1 MNKLVVINNNQI
13 VVSSKDIAEH
23 FGKDHKHV
31 LESIR
36 EILVAENSATKFYQ
50 ETTHQN
56 RGKDY
61 KAYLMNRDGFSLLA
75 MSFTGKK
82 ALQWK
87 LKYIEAFNEMEETL
101 KQGYL
106 EEPVNPNELHCKTY
120 KGVPVI
126 TIGDFA
132 EIVKRNRTSI
142 LWHLK
147 DKGLPYQLLEKEE
160 VTAYKNENN
169 IPMHSAISKLI
180 VFTESTAYK
189 LTCIMY
195 NNVDPINLTIAKYF
209 NRQPVAPVKSV
220 VVIEEK
226 IGIDYDSVKEYIEEM
241 ETNIY
246 LMRGMVK
253 HLTEFKRTREEHKYQ
268 IKLIREIGCN
278 IFDSTGDLEKV
289 VNTCIQ

>member
-1 MNKLVVINNNQI
+1 MKQLVVIQNNQI

-23 FGKDHKHV
+23 FGKDHKNV
-31 LESIR
+31 LQNIR
-36 EILVAENSATKFYQ
+36 DILVAENSATKFYQ
-50 ETTHQN
+50 ETTYQN

-61 KAYLMNRDGFSLLA
+61 KEYLMNRDGFSLLA
-75 MSFTGKK
+75 MGFTGKK

-106 EEPVNPNELHCKTY
+106 EAPVSPSELHCKTY
-120 KGVPVI
+120 KGIPVI

-142 LWHLK
+142 LWQLK

-160 VTAYKNENN
+160 VTAYKHENN
-169 IPMHSAISKLI
+169 IPMHSAVSRLI
-180 VFTESTAYK
+180 VFTEPTAYK

-195 NNVDPINLTIAKYF
+195 NNADSINLEIAKYF
-209 NRQPVAPVKSV
+209 NRQPVATVRSV
-220 VVIEEK
+220 VPIEEK

-241 ETNIY
+241 ETNIS
-246 LMRGMVK
+246 LMIGMVK
-253 HLTEFKRTREEHKYQ
+253 HLTEFKRTREEHKYLM
-268 IKLIREIGCN
+268 KLIREIGFN
-278 IFDSTGDLEKV
+278 IYDNTSTLEKEV
-289 VNTCIQ
+289 MSIVK

>member
-1 MNKLVVINNNQI
+1 MKQLVVIQNNQI
-13 VVSSKDIAEH
+13 VVSSKDIADH
-23 FGKDHKHV
+23 FGKQHKDV
-31 LESIR
+31 LENIHN
-36 EILVAENSATKFYQ
+36 ILAAENSATKFYQ
-50 ETTHQN
+50 ETTYQN

-61 KAYLMNRDGFSLLA
+61 KEYLMNRDGFSLLA
-75 MSFTGKK
+75 MGFTGKK

-106 EEPVNPNELHCKTY
+106 EEPVNTNELHCKTY

-169 IPMHSAISKLI
+169 LPLHSAISKLI

-195 NNVDPINLTIAKYF
+195 NNVDPINLEIAKYF
-209 NRQPVAPVKSV
+209 NRQPVATVRSV
-220 VVIEEK
+220 VPIEEK

-241 ETNIY
+241 ETNIS

-268 IKLIREIGCN
+268 IKLIREIGFN
-278 IFDSTGDLEKV
+278 IFDGTGDLEKV

>member
-1 MNKLVVINNNQI
+1 MKQLVVIQNNQI
-13 VVSSKDIAEH
+13 VVSSKDIADH
-23 FGKDHKHV
+23 FGKQHKDV
-31 LESIR
+31 LENIHN
-36 EILVAENSATKFYQ
+36 ILAAENYATKFYQ
-50 ETTHQN
+50 ETTYQN

-106 EEPVNPNELHCKTY
+106 EEPVNQNELHCKTY

-147 DKGLPYQLLEKEE
+147 DKGLPYQMLEKEE
-160 VTAYKNENN
+160 VTAYKHENN
-169 IPMHSAISKLI
+169 IPMHSAVSRLI
-180 VFTESTAYK
+180 VFTEPTAYK

-195 NNVDPINLTIAKYF
+195 NNVDPVNLTIAKYF

-220 VVIEEK
+220 VPIEEK
-226 IGIDYDSVKEYIEEM
+226 IGIDYDSVKAYIEEM
-241 ETNIY
+241 ETNIS

-268 IKLIREIGCN
+268 MKLIREIGFN

>member
-1 MNKLVVINNNQI
+1 MKQLVVISNNQI

-75 MSFTGKK
+75 MGFTGKK

-106 EEPVNPNELHCKTY
+106 EEPVNPSELHCKTY
-120 KGVPVI
+120 NGVPVI

-147 DKGLPYQLLEKEE
+147 DKGLPYQMLEKEE
-160 VTAYKNENN
+160 VTAYKQENN
-169 IPMHSAISKLI
+169 IPMHSAVSRLI

-209 NRQPVAPVKSV
+209 NRQPVATVKSV
-220 VVIEEK
+220 VPIEEK

-241 ETNIY
+241 ETNIS
-246 LMRGMVK
+246 LIRGMVK

-268 IKLIREIGCN
+268 MKLIREIGFN

>member
-1 MNKLVVINNNQI
+1 MKQLVVIQNNQI
-13 VVSSKDIAEH
+13 VVSSKDIADH
-23 FGKDHKHV
+23 FGKQHKDV
-31 LESIR
+31 LENIHN
-36 EILVAENSATKFYQ
+36 ILAAENSATKFYQ
-50 ETTHQN
+50 ETTYQN

-61 KAYLMNRDGFSLLA
+61 KEYLMNRDGFSLLA
-75 MSFTGKK
+75 MGFTGKK

-87 LKYIEAFNEMEETL
+87 LKYIQAFNEMEETL

-106 EEPVNPNELHCKTY
+106 EEPINPSELHCKTY

-160 VTAYKNENN
+160 VTAYKIENN

-195 NNVDPINLTIAKYF
+195 NNVDPINLAIAKYF
-209 NRQPVAPVKSV
+209 NRQPVAPVNSV
-220 VVIEEK
+220 VAIEEK
-226 IGIDYDSVKEYIEEM
+226 IGIDYDSIKEYMEEM
-241 ETNIY
+241 ETNIS
-246 LMRGMVK
+246 LIRGMMK

-268 IKLIREIGCN
+268 MKLIREIGFN
-278 IFDSTGDLEKV
+278 IFNGTGDLEKAV
-289 VNTCIQ
+289 KTCIE

>member
-1 MNKLVVINNNQI
+1 MKQLVVIQNNQI
-13 VVSSKDIAEH
+13 VVSSKDIADH
-23 FGKDHKHV
+23 FGKQHKDV
-31 LESIR
+31 LENIHN
-36 EILVAENSATKFYQ
+36 ILAAENSATKFYQ
-50 ETTHQN
+50 ETTYQN

-61 KAYLMNRDGFSLLA
+61 KEYLMNRDGFSLLA
-75 MSFTGKK
+75 MGFTGKK

-106 EEPVNPNELHCKTY
+106 EEPVNTNELHCKTY

-169 IPMHSAISKLI
+169 LPLHSAISKLI

-195 NNVDPINLTIAKYF
+195 NNVDPINLEIAKYF
-209 NRQPVAPVKSV
+209 NRQPVATVRSV
-220 VVIEEK
+220 VPIEEK

-241 ETNIY
+241 ETNIS

-253 HLTEFKRTREEHKYQ
+253 HLTEFKRTRDEHKYQ
-268 IKLIREIGCN
+268 MKLIREIGCN

>member
-1 MNKLVVINNNQI
+1 MKQLVVIQNNQI
-13 VVSSKDIAEH
+13 VVSSKDIADH
-23 FGKDHKHV
+23 FGKQHKDV
-31 LESIR
+31 LENIHN
-36 EILVAENSATKFYQ
+36 ILAAENSATKFYQ
-50 ETTHQN
+50 ETTYQN

-61 KAYLMNRDGFSLLA
+61 KEYLMNRDGFSLLA
-75 MSFTGKK
+75 MGFTGKK

-106 EEPVNPNELHCKTY
+106 EEPVNTNELNCKTY

-160 VTAYKNENN
+160 ETAYKNENN

-195 NNVDPINLTIAKYF
+195 NNVDPINLEIAKYF
-209 NRQPVAPVKSV
+209 NRQPVATVKSV
-220 VVIEEK
+220 VAIEEK

-241 ETNIY
+241 ETNIS

-268 IKLIREIGCN
+268 MKLIREIGFN
-278 IFDSTGDLEKV
+278 IFDGTGDLEKV
-289 VNTCIQ
+289 VNSRIQ

>member
-1 MNKLVVINNNQI
+1 MNKLVVINNKQI
-13 VVSSKDIAEH
+13 VVSSKDLAEH
-23 FGKDHKHV
+23 FKKDHKNI
-31 LESIR
+31 LRDIR
-36 EILVAENSATKFYQ
+36 EILSA
-50 ETTHQN
+50 QN
-56 RGKDY
+56 RANEFFQEESYSYNGRHLPF
-61 KAYLMNRDGFSLLA
+61 YLMNRDGFSLLA
-75 MSFTGKK
+75 MGFTGKK

-160 VTAYKNENN
+160 VTAYKHENN
-169 IPMHSAISKLI
+169 IPMHSAVSRLI
-180 VFTESTAYK
+180 VFTEPTAYK

-195 NNVDPINLTIAKYF
+195 NNVDPINLEIAKYF
-209 NRQPVAPVKSV
+209 NRQPVATVKSV
-220 VVIEEK
+220 VPIEEK

-241 ETNIY
+241 ETNIS

-253 HLTEFKRTREEHKYQ
+253 HLTEFKRTREEHRYQ
-268 IKLIREIGCN
+268 MKLIREIGFN
-278 IFDSTGDLEKV
+278 IFDSTGDLEKAI
-289 VNTCIQ
+289 NSRIQ

>member
-75 MSFTGKK
+75 MGFTGKK

-106 EEPVNPNELHCKTY
+106 EEPVNQNELHCKTY

-180 VFTESTAYK
+180 VFTEATAYK

-220 VVIEEK
+220 VAIEEK

-241 ETNIY
+241 ETNMS

-268 IKLIREIGCN
+268 MKLIREIGFN
-278 IFDSTGDLEKV
+278 IFDGTGDLEKA
-289 VNTCIQ
+289 VNNRIQ

>member
-1 MNKLVVINNNQI
+1 MKQLVVIQNNQI
-13 VVSSKDIAEH
+13 VVSSKDIADH
-23 FGKDHKHV
+23 FGKQHKDV
-31 LESIR
+31 LENIHN
-36 EILVAENSATKFYQ
+36 ILAAENSATKFYQ
-50 ETTHQN
+50 ETTYQN

-61 KAYLMNRDGFSLLA
+61 KEYLMNRDGFSLLA
-75 MSFTGKK
+75 MGFTGKK

-106 EEPVNPNELHCKTY
+106 EEPVNPSQLYCKTY

-169 IPMHSAISKLI
+169 LPLHSAISKLI

-195 NNVDPINLTIAKYF
+195 NNVDPINLEIAKYF
-209 NRQPVAPVKSV
+209 NRQPVTTVKSV
-220 VVIEEK
+220 VPIEEK

-241 ETNIY
+241 ETNIS

-268 IKLIREIGCN
+268 MKLIREIGFN
-278 IFDSTGDLEKV
+278 IFDGTGDLEKV

>member
-13 VVSSKDIAEH
+13 VVSSKDLAEH
-23 FGKDHKHV
+23 FGKQHKHV
-31 LESIR
+31 IEIIR
-36 EILVAENSATKFYQ
+36 DILSAENSANEFFHEESYSY
-50 ETTHQN
+50 N
-56 RGKDY
+56 GRRLPM
-61 KAYLMNRDGFSLLA
+61 YLMNRDGFSLLA
-75 MSFTGKK
+75 MGFTGKK

-87 LKYIEAFNEMEETL
+87 LKYIQAFNEMEETL
-101 KQGYL
+101 RQGYL
-106 EEPVNPNELHCKTY
+106 EEPVNTNELLCKTY

-147 DKGLPYQLLEKEE
+147 DKGLPYQMLEKEE
-160 VTAYKNENN
+160 VTAYKEENN
-169 IPMHSAISKLI
+169 LPLHSAISKLI

-195 NNVDPINLTIAKYF
+195 NNVDPINLEIAKYF
-209 NRQPVAPVKSV
+209 NRQPVTTVKSV
-220 VVIEEK
+220 VPIEEK

-241 ETNIY
+241 ETNIS

-268 IKLIREIGCN
+268 MKLIREIGFN
-278 IFDSTGDLEKV
+278 IFDGTGDLEKV
-289 VNTCIQ
+289 VNSRIQ

>member
-1 MNKLVVINNNQI
+1 MKQLVVINNNQI
-13 VVSSKDIAEH
+13 VVSSKDLAEH
-23 FGKDHKHV
+23 FGKAHKDV
-31 LESIR
+31 LENIR
-36 EILVAENSATKFYQ
+36 NILVAENSATKFFQ
-50 ETTHQN
+50 ETSSVY
-56 RGKDY
+56 RGQHFPF
-61 KAYLMNRDGFSLLA
+61 YLMNRDGFSLLA
-75 MSFTGKK
+75 MGFTGKK

-106 EEPVNPNELHCKTY
+106 EEPVNPSELHCKTY

-160 VTAYKNENN
+160 VTTYKNENN

-180 VFTESTAYK
+180 VFTEATAYK

-220 VVIEEK
+220 VPIEEK

-241 ETNIY
+241 ETNIS

-253 HLTEFKRTREEHKYQ
+253 HLTEFKRTRDEHKYQ
-268 IKLIREIGCN
+268 MKLIREIGFN

>member
-1 MNKLVVINNNQI
+1 MKQLVVIQNNQI
-13 VVSSKDIAEH
+13 VVSSKDIADH
-23 FGKDHKHV
+23 FGKQHKDV
-31 LESIR
+31 LENIHN
-36 EILVAENSATKFYQ
+36 ILAAENSATKFYQ
-50 ETTHQN
+50 ETTYQN

-61 KAYLMNRDGFSLLA
+61 KEYLMNRDGFSLLA
-75 MSFTGKK
+75 MGFTGKK

-106 EEPVNPNELHCKTY
+106 EEPVNQNELHCKTY

-160 VTAYKNENN
+160 VTAYKEENN
-169 IPMHSAISKLI
+169 LPLHSAISKLI

-195 NNVDPINLTIAKYF
+195 NNVDPINLEIAKYF
-209 NRQPVAPVKSV
+209 NRQPVTTVKSV
-220 VVIEEK
+220 VPIEEK
-226 IGIDYDSVKEYIEEM
+226 IGIDYESVKEYIEEM
-241 ETNIY
+241 ETNIS

-268 IKLIREIGCN
+268 MKLIREIGFN
-278 IFDSTGDLEKV
+278 IFDGTGDLEKV
-289 VNTCIQ
+289 VNSRIQ

>member
-1 MNKLVVINNNQI
+1 MKQLVVIQNNQI
-13 VVSSKDIAEH
+13 VVSSKDIADH
-23 FGKDHKHV
+23 FGKQHKDV
-31 LESIR
+31 LENIHN
-36 EILVAENSATKFYQ
+36 ILAAENSATKFYQ
-50 ETTHQN
+50 ETTYQN

-61 KAYLMNRDGFSLLA
+61 KEYLMNRDGFSLLA
-75 MSFTGKK
+75 MGFTGKK

-106 EEPVNPNELHCKTY
+106 EEPVNTNELNCKTY

-195 NNVDPINLTIAKYF
+195 NNVDPINLEIA
-209 NRQPVAPVKSV
+209 
-220 VVIEEK
+220 
-226 IGIDYDSVKEYIEEM
+226 
-241 ETNIY
+241 
-246 LMRGMVK
+246 
-253 HLTEFKRTREEHKYQ
+253 
-268 IKLIREIGCN
+268 
-278 IFDSTGDLEKV
+278 
-289 VNTCIQ
+289 

>member
-1 MNKLVVINNNQI
+1 MKQLVVIQNNQI
-13 VVSSKDIAEH
+13 VVSSKDIADH
-23 FGKDHKHV
+23 FGKQHKDV
-31 LESIR
+31 LENIHN
-36 EILVAENSATKFYQ
+36 ILAAENSATKFYQ
-50 ETTHQN
+50 ETTYQN

-61 KAYLMNRDGFSLLA
+61 KEYLMNRDGFSLLA
-75 MSFTGKK
+75 MGFTGKK

-106 EEPVNPNELHCKTY
+106 EEPVNTNELNCKTY

-195 NNVDPINLTIAKYF
+195 NNVDPINLEIAKYF
-209 NRQPVAPVKSV
+209 NRQPVATVKSV
-220 VVIEEK
+220 VAIEEK
-226 IGIDYDSVKEYIEEM
+226 IGIDYESVKEYIEEM
-241 ETNIY
+241 ETNIS

-268 IKLIREIGCN
+268 IKLIREIGFN
-278 IFDSTGDLEKV
+278 IFDGTGDLEKV
-289 VNTCIQ
+289 VNSRIQ

>member
-13 VVSSKDIAEH
+13 VVSSKDLAEH
-23 FGKDHKHV
+23 FGKEHKDV
-31 LESIR
+31 LENIR
-36 EILVAENSATKFYQ
+36 HILVAENSATKFFQ
-50 ETTHQN
+50 ETSSVY
-56 RGKDY
+56 RGREFPF
-61 KAYLMNRDGFSLLA
+61 YLMNRDGFSLLA
-75 MSFTGKK
+75 MGFTGKK

-101 KQGYL
+101 KQGYI

-160 VTAYKNENN
+160 VKTYKLENN

-220 VVIEEK
+220 VAIEEK
-226 IGIDYDSVKEYIEEM
+226 IGIDYDSVKGYIDEM
-241 ETNIY
+241 ETNIS

-268 IKLIREIGCN
+268 MKLIREIGCN
-278 IFDSTGDLEKV
+278 IFDGTGDLEKA
-289 VNTCIQ
+289 VNSRIQ

>member
-1 MNKLVVINNNQI
+1 MKQLVVIQNNQI

-23 FGKDHKHV
+23 FGKDHKNV
-31 LESIR
+31 LQNIR
-36 EILVAENSATKFYQ
+36 DILVAENSATKFYQ
-50 ETTHQN
+50 ETTYQN

-61 KAYLMNRDGFSLLA
+61 KEYLMNRDGFSLLA
-75 MSFTGKK
+75 MGFTGKK

-160 VTAYKNENN
+160 VTTYKNENN

-180 VFTESTAYK
+180 VFTEATAYK

-220 VVIEEK
+220 VAIEEK

-241 ETNIY
+241 ETNIS

-253 HLTEFKRTREEHKYQ
+253 HLTEFKRTRDEHKYQ
-268 IKLIREIGCN
+268 MKLIREIGCN

>member
-1 MNKLVVINNNQI
+1 MKQLVVIQNNQI

-23 FGKDHKHV
+23 FGKQHKDV
-31 LESIR
+31 LENIHN
-36 EILVAENSATKFYQ
+36 ILAAENSATKFYH

-75 MSFTGKK
+75 MGFTGKK

-106 EEPVNPNELHCKTY
+106 EAPVNPSELRCKTY

-160 VTAYKNENN
+160 VTAYKIENN
-169 IPMHSAISKLI
+169 IPIHSAISKLI

-195 NNVDPINLTIAKYF
+195 NNVDPINLEIAKYF

-220 VVIEEK
+220 VAIEEK
-226 IGIDYDSVKEYIEEM
+226 IGIDYDSIKEYMEEM
-241 ETNIY
+241 ETNIS
-246 LMRGMVK
+246 LIRGMMK

-268 IKLIREIGCN
+268 MKLIREIGFN
-278 IFDSTGDLEKV
+278 IFNGTGDLEKAV
-289 VNTCIQ
+289 KTCIE

>member
-1 MNKLVVINNNQI
+1 MKQLVVIQNNQI

-23 FGKDHKHV
+23 FGKDHKNV
-31 LESIR
+31 LQNIR
-36 EILVAENSATKFYQ
+36 DILVAENSATKFYQ
-50 ETTHQN
+50 ETTYQN

-61 KAYLMNRDGFSLLA
+61 KEYLMNRDGFSLLA
-75 MSFTGKK
+75 MGFTGKK

-106 EEPVNPNELHCKTY
+106 EAPVSPSELHCKTY

-160 VTAYKNENN
+160 VTAYKEENN
-169 IPMHSAISKLI
+169 LPLHSAISKLI

-195 NNVDPINLTIAKYF
+195 NNADPINLTIAKYF
-209 NRQPVAPVKSV
+209 NRQPVAPVKAV
-220 VVIEEK
+220 VAIEEK

-241 ETNIY
+241 ETNIS

-268 IKLIREIGCN
+268 MKLIREIGFN
-278 IFDSTGDLEKV
+278 IFDGTGDLEKA
-289 VNTCIQ
+289 VNSRIQ

>member
-1 MNKLVVINNNQI
+1 MKQLVVIQNNQI

-23 FGKDHKHV
+23 FGKDHKVV
-31 LESIR
+31 LRAIR
-36 EILVAENSATKFYQ
+36 EILVEQNCATKFYQ
-50 ETTHQN
+50 ETTYQN

-61 KAYLMNRDGFSLLA
+61 KEYLMNRDGFSLLA
-75 MSFTGKK
+75 MGFTGKK

-147 DKGLPYQLLEKEE
+147 DKGLSYQLLEKEE
-160 VTAYKNENN
+160 VTAYKEENN
-169 IPMHSAISKLI
+169 LPLHSAISKLI

-241 ETNIY
+241 ETNIS

-268 IKLIREIGCN
+268 MKLIREIGFN
-278 IFDSTGDLEKV
+278 IFDGTGDLEKA
-289 VNTCIQ
+289 VNSRIQ

>member
-1 MNKLVVINNNQI
+1 MKQLVVINNNQI
-13 VVSSKDIAEH
+13 VVSSKDLAEH
-23 FGKDHKHV
+23 FGKQHKHV
-31 LESIR
+31 IENIR
-36 EILVAENSATKFYQ
+36 DILSAENSANEFFHEESYSY
-50 ETTHQN
+50 N
-56 RGKDY
+56 GRRLPM
-61 KAYLMNRDGFSLLA
+61 YLMNRDGFSLLA
-75 MSFTGKK
+75 MGFTGKK

-106 EEPVNPNELHCKTY
+106 EEPVNPSELHCKTY

-147 DKGLPYQLLEKEE
+147 DKGLSYQLLEKEE
-160 VTAYKNENN
+160 VTAYKEENN
-169 IPMHSAISKLI
+169 IPLHSAISKLI
-180 VFTESTAYK
+180 VFAEPTAYK

-195 NNVDPINLTIAKYF
+195 NNADPINLEIAKYF

-220 VVIEEK
+220 VAIEEK
-226 IGIDYDSVKEYIEEM
+226 IGIDYESVKEYIEEM
-241 ETNIY
+241 ETNIS

-253 HLTEFKRTREEHKYQ
+253 HLTEFKRTREEQTYQ
-268 IKLIREIGCN
+268 MKLIREIGFN
-278 IFDSTGDLEKV
+278 IFDNTSALEREVMSILK
-289 VNTCIQ
+289 

>member
-1 MNKLVVINNNQI
+1 MKQLVVVQNNKI

-23 FGKDHKHV
+23 FGKEHKVV
-31 LESIR
+31 LRAIR
-36 EILVAENSATKFYQ
+36 EILLE
-50 ETTHQN
+50 QN
-56 RGKDY
+56 CANEFFHEESYSYNGRRLPF
-61 KAYLMNRDGFSLLA
+61 YLMNRDGFSLLA
-75 MSFTGKK
+75 MGFTGKK

-106 EEPVNPNELHCKTY
+106 EEPVNPSELHCKTY

-142 LWHLK
+142 LWQLK

-160 VTAYKNENN
+160 VTAYKHENN
-169 IPMHSAISKLI
+169 IPMHSAVSRLI
-180 VFTESTAYK
+180 VFTEPTAYK

-195 NNVDPINLTIAKYF
+195 NNVDPINLEIAKYF
-209 NRQPVAPVKSV
+209 NRQPVATVKSV
-220 VVIEEK
+220 VAIEEK

-241 ETNIY
+241 ETNIS

-268 IKLIREIGCN
+268 MKLIREIGFN
-278 IFDSTGDLEKV
+278 IYDNTSTLEKEV
-289 VNTCIQ
+289 MSIIK

>member
-1 MNKLVVINNNQI
+1 MKQLVVIQNNQI
-13 VVSSKDIAEH
+13 VVSSKDIADH
-23 FGKDHKHV
+23 FGKQHKDV
-31 LESIR
+31 LENIHN
-36 EILVAENSATKFYQ
+36 ILAAENSATKFYQ
-50 ETTHQN
+50 ETTYQN

-61 KAYLMNRDGFSLLA
+61 KEYLMNRDGFSLLA
-75 MSFTGKK
+75 MGFTGKK

-106 EEPVNPNELHCKTY
+106 EEPVNTNELNCKTY

-195 NNVDPINLTIAKYF
+195 NNVDHINLEIAKYF
-209 NRQPVAPVKSV
+209 NRQPVATVKSV
-220 VVIEEK
+220 VAIEEK

-241 ETNIY
+241 ETNIS

-268 IKLIREIGCN
+268 IKLIREIGFN
-278 IFDSTGDLEKV
+278 IFDGTGDLEKV

>member
-1 MNKLVVINNNQI
+1 MNKLVVIQNNQI

-23 FGKDHKHV
+23 FGKDHKVV
-31 LESIR
+31 LRAIR
-36 EILVAENSATKFYQ
+36 EILVEQNCATKFFQ
-50 ETTHQN
+50 ETSSVY
-56 RGKDY
+56 RGQQFPF
-61 KAYLMNRDGFSLLA
+61 YLMTRDGFSLLA
-75 MSFTGKK
+75 MGFTGKK

-106 EEPVNPNELHCKTY
+106 EEPINPNELHCKTY

-132 EIVKRNRTSI
+132 EIVHRNRTSI

-160 VTAYKNENN
+160 VTAYKIENN

-195 NNVDPINLTIAKYF
+195 NNVDPINLAIAKYF

-220 VVIEEK
+220 VAIEEK
-226 IGIDYDSVKEYIEEM
+226 IGIDYDSIKEYIEEM
-241 ETNIY
+241 ETNIS
-246 LMRGMVK
+246 LMRGMMK

-268 IKLIREIGCN
+268 MKLIREIGFN
-278 IFDSTGDLEKV
+278 IFNGTGDLEKA

>member
-1 MNKLVVINNNQI
+1 MKQLVVINNNQI

-23 FGKDHKHV
+23 FGKDHKNV
-31 LESIR
+31 LQNIR
-36 EILVAENSATKFYQ
+36 DILVSENSATKFFK
-50 ETTHQN
+50 ETSSVY
-56 RGKDY
+56 RGKPFPV
-61 KAYLMNRDGFSLLA
+61 YLMNRDGFSLLA
-75 MSFTGKK
+75 MGFTGKK

-106 EEPVNPNELHCKTY
+106 EESVNPSELHCKTY

-160 VTAYKNENN
+160 VTAYKIENN

-195 NNVDPINLTIAKYF
+195 NNVDPINLAIAKYF

-220 VVIEEK
+220 VAIEEK
-226 IGIDYDSVKEYIEEM
+226 IGIDYDSVKEYMEEM
-241 ETNIY
+241 ETNIS
-246 LMRGMVK
+246 LIRGMMK

-268 IKLIREIGCN
+268 MKLIREIGFN
-278 IFDSTGDLEKV
+278 IFNGTGDLEKAV
-289 VNTCIQ
+289 KTCIE

>member
-1 MNKLVVINNNQI
+1 MKQLVVIQNNQI

-23 FGKDHKHV
+23 FGKDHKVV
-31 LESIR
+31 LRAIR
-36 EILVAENSATKFYQ
+36 EILVEQNCATKFYQ
-50 ETTHQN
+50 ETTYQN

-61 KAYLMNRDGFSLLA
+61 KEYLMNRDGFSLLA
-75 MSFTGKK
+75 MGFTGKK

-106 EEPVNPNELHCKTY
+106 EEPVNTNELNCKTY

-195 NNVDPINLTIAKYF
+195 NNVDPINLEIAKYF
-209 NRQPVAPVKSV
+209 NRQPVATVKSV
-220 VVIEEK
+220 VAIEEK

-241 ETNIY
+241 ETNIS

-268 IKLIREIGCN
+268 MKLIREIGFN
-278 IFDSTGDLEKV
+278 IFDGTGDLEKV
-289 VNTCIQ
+289 VNSRIQ

>member
-1 MNKLVVINNNQI
+1 MNRLVVINNNQI

-23 FGKDHKHV
+23 FGKQHKDV
-31 LESIR
+31 LENIHN
-36 EILVAENSATKFYQ
+36 ILAAENSATKFYQ

-75 MSFTGKK
+75 MGFTGKK

-106 EEPVNPNELHCKTY
+106 EEPVNPSELHCKTY

-160 VTAYKNENN
+160 VTAYKEENN
-169 IPMHSAISKLI
+169 LPLHSAISKLI

-220 VVIEEK
+220 VPIEEK

-241 ETNIY
+241 ETNIS

-268 IKLIREIGCN
+268 MKLIREIGFN
-278 IFDSTGDLEKV
+278 MFDSTRDLEKA

>member
-1 MNKLVVINNNQI
+1 MKQLVVIQNNQI
-13 VVSSKDIAEH
+13 VVSSKDIADH
-23 FGKDHKHV
+23 FGKQHKDV
-31 LESIR
+31 LENIHN
-36 EILVAENSATKFYQ
+36 ILAAENSATKFYQ
-50 ETTHQN
+50 ETTYQN

-61 KAYLMNRDGFSLLA
+61 KEYLMNRDGFSLLA
-75 MSFTGKK
+75 MGFTGKK

-106 EEPVNPNELHCKTY
+106 EEPVNTNELNCKTY

-195 NNVDPINLTIAKYF
+195 NNVDPINLEIAKYF
-209 NRQPVAPVKSV
+209 NRQPVATVKSV
-220 VVIEEK
+220 VAIEEK

-241 ETNIY
+241 ETNIS

-268 IKLIREIGCN
+268 IKLIREIGFN
-278 IFDSTGDLEKV
+278 IFDGTGDLEKV

>member
-1 MNKLVVINNNQI
+1 MKQLVVIQNNQI
-13 VVSSKDIAEH
+13 VVSSKDLAEH
-23 FGKDHKHV
+23 FNKDHKNI
-31 LESIR
+31 LRDIR
-36 EILVAENSATKFYQ
+36 EILSA
-50 ETTHQN
+50 QN
-56 RGKDY
+56 RANEFFQEESYSYNGRRLPM
-61 KAYLMNRDGFSLLA
+61 YLMNRDGFSLLA
-75 MSFTGKK
+75 MGFTGKK

-106 EEPVNPNELHCKTY
+106 EEPVNPSELHCKTY

-142 LWHLK
+142 LWQLK

-160 VTAYKNENN
+160 VTAYKEENN
-169 IPMHSAISKLI
+169 IPLHSAISKLI

-195 NNVDPINLTIAKYF
+195 NNVDPINLEIAKYF
-209 NRQPVAPVKSV
+209 NRQPVATVRSV
-220 VVIEEK
+220 VPIEEK

-241 ETNIY
+241 ETNIS

-253 HLTEFKRTREEHKYQ
+253 HLTEFKRTREEQKYQ
-268 IKLIREIGCN
+268 MKLIREIGFN
-278 IFDSTGDLEKV
+278 IFDSTEDLEKA
-289 VNTCIQ
+289 VNTCIE

>member
-1 MNKLVVINNNQI
+1 MKQLVVIQNNQI
-13 VVSSKDIAEH
+13 VVSSKDIADH
-23 FGKDHKHV
+23 FGKQHKDV
-31 LESIR
+31 LENIHN
-36 EILVAENSATKFYQ
+36 ILAAENSATKFYQ
-50 ETTHQN
+50 ETTYQN

-61 KAYLMNRDGFSLLA
+61 KEYLMNRDGFSLLA
-75 MSFTGKK
+75 MGFTGKK

-106 EEPVNPNELHCKTY
+106 EEPVNPSQLYCKTY

-180 VFTESTAYK
+180 VFTEATAYK

-241 ETNIY
+241 ETNIS

-268 IKLIREIGCN
+268 MKLIREIGFN
-278 IFDSTGDLEKV
+278 IFDGTGDLEKV
-289 VNTCIQ
+289 VNSRIQ

>member
-1 MNKLVVINNNQI
+1 MKQLVVIQNNQI
-13 VVSSKDIAEH
+13 VVSSKDIADH
-23 FGKDHKHV
+23 FGKQHKDV
-31 LESIR
+31 LENIHN
-36 EILVAENSATKFYQ
+36 ILAAENSATKFYQ
-50 ETTHQN
+50 ETTYQN

-61 KAYLMNRDGFSLLA
+61 KEYLMNRDGFSLLA
-75 MSFTGKK
+75 MGFTGKK

-106 EEPVNPNELHCKTY
+106 EEPVNTNELNCKTY

-195 NNVDPINLTIAKYF
+195 NNVDPINLEIAKYF
-209 NRQPVAPVKSV
+209 NRQPVATVKSEV
-220 VVIEEK
+220 AIEEK

-241 ETNIY
+241 ETNIS

-268 IKLIREIGCN
+268 MKLIREIGFN
-278 IFDSTGDLEKV
+278 IFDGTGDLEKV
-289 VNTCIQ
+289 VNSRIQ

>member
-1 MNKLVVINNNQI
+1 MNRLVIVNNNQV
-13 VVSSKDIAEH
+13 VVSSLDIAEH
-23 FGKDHKHV
+23 FGKDHKNV
-31 LESIR
+31 LRDICN
-36 EILVAENSATKFYQ
+36 ILAAQNRATKFYQ

-75 MSFTGKK
+75 MGFTGKK

-106 EEPVNPNELHCKTY
+106 EAPVNPNELHCKTY

-126 TIGDFA
+126 TISDFA

-160 VTAYKNENN
+160 VTAYKIENN

-195 NNVDPINLTIAKYF
+195 NNADPINLEIANYF
-209 NRQPVAPVKSV
+209 NRQPVATVRSV
-220 VVIEEK
+220 VPIEEK
-226 IGIDYDSVKEYIEEM
+226 IGIDYDSVKGYIEEM
-241 ETNIY
+241 ETNIS
-246 LMRGMVK
+246 LIRGMVK
-253 HLTEFKRTREEHKYQ
+253 HLTEFKRTRDEHKYQ
-268 IKLIREIGCN
+268 MKLIREIGFN
-278 IFDSTGDLEKV
+278 IFDNTSALEKE
-289 VNTCIQ
+289 IMSILK

>member
-1 MNKLVVINNNQI
+1 MKQLVVINNNQI
-13 VVSSKDIAEH
+13 VVSSKDLAEH
-23 FGKDHKHV
+23 FGKAHKDV
-31 LESIR
+31 LENIR
-36 EILVAENSATKFYQ
+36 NILVAENSATKFFQ
-50 ETTHQN
+50 ETSSVY
-56 RGKDY
+56 RGQHFPF
-61 KAYLMNRDGFSLLA
+61 YLMNRDGFSLLA
-75 MSFTGKK
+75 MGFTGKK

-180 VFTESTAYK
+180 VFTEATAYK

-209 NRQPVAPVKSV
+209 NRQPVAPVKAV
-220 VVIEEK
+220 VAIEEK
-226 IGIDYDSVKEYIEEM
+226 IGIDYDSVKAYIEEM
-241 ETNIY
+241 ETNIS

-268 IKLIREIGCN
+268 MKLIREIGFN
-278 IFDSTGDLEKV
+278 IFDGTGDLEKA